1 MPGKQR
7 DNIVLVLA
15 LLCIATAALA
25 FLLPGDLPD
34 AAVAAGAGAS
44 TAAVAPP
51 PASTNVQERQ
61 SREAYTEMLSRP
73 LFNPTRRP
81 VAANTNGPQA
91 GPAAS
96 QQSHGAQHELVGV
109 VIIDNREFALIRDR
123 ATRKT
128 ERVTVGEE
136 ISGWKVTA
144 LTPNS
149 ATLIQRGETR
159 TIALERKSSPRR
171 TAKQATEIERLAR
184 QSATNTAVQATTA
197 RAGDEAVQ
205 NDEHDANAENAN
217 DEAAKDPPR
226 NDEP

>member
-15 LLCIATAALA
+15 LLCIGTAALA

-34 AAVAAGAGAS
+34 PAVAAGAGAS
-44 TAAVAPP
+44 TAAVAPL
-51 PASTNVQERQ
+51 PAATDMHERQ
-61 SREAYTEMLSRP
+61 PRDTYTEMLSRP

-159 TIALERKSSPRR
+159 TIALERKSSPQR

-184 QSATNTAVQATTA
+184 LSAANTTVQATTA

-205 NDEHDANAENAN
+205 NDEQDVN
-217 DEAAKDPPR
+217 DEAAKDPPH
-226 NDEP
+226 NAEP